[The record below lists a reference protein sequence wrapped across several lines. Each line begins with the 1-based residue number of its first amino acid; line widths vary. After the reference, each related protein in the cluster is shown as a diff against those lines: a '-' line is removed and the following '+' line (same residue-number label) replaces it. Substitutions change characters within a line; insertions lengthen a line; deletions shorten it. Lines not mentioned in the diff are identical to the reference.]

1 MLRLSKDKFGLINF
15 SFPRSSPSFQFPPG
29 GAGAGL
35 EEHPGGGITPIPGA
49 ALHRQKL
56 LLIQVLPLQLYT
68 CSSSQL
74 RNPRLEADFPSATTI
89 QGFSDVF
96 PSLGTW
102 PPWAATGTGLCQPH
116 QTLGHLGMAE
126 FGKGRKKEEL
136 STAGGQERGNLPWE
150 GQYLRWPWCPG
161 HKSTLP
167 GCPRSLQ
174 SKAGAERVPKQRH

>member
-1 MLRLSKDKFGLINF
+1 MQDWRNTLVKGEGHDHPHPWGCSAQAEAA
-15 SFPRSSPSFQFPPG
+15 P
-29 GAGAGL
+29 
-35 EEHPGGGITPIPGA
+35 HPGSPTP
-49 ALHRQKL
+49 ALY
-56 LLIQVLPLQLYT
+56 LQLLT
-68 CSSSQL
+68 A
-74 RNPRLEADFPSATTI
+74 LESTFGSRFPSATTI

-136 STAGGQERGNLPWE
+136 STAGGQERGNLLWE

-167 GCPRSLQ
+167 GCPCSLQ